1 MLKHIIIL
9 ILILIVFCFSGFA
22 EKVAVLPELMKPKV
36 MAVDDTQLYVTE
48 EASVYIYSLKVFELV
63 KKFGKAGEGPQEFQV
78 LPQVPLIIDVSTD
91 RIIVN
96 SFGKISY
103 FTKQGEFI
111 KEVKTKSL
119 AVFLQPLGDNFLGM
133 SAAAEDG
140 VRYRTINLYDS
151 ELNKLKEIYRA
162 KHDFQGPGSGLKILT
177 KAFTFQAYK
186 DKILLPGKDDATV
199 DIFDREMKKLFSIHL
214 DQEKRK
220 VDQKFK
226 DTVIKRIETDPTTKN
241 YFHLLKPIIFPD
253 YFPTIAAFFVD
264 DGTIYVMTWKI
275 ENSINEFFTYDM
287 SGKFKKRLLIPIQ
300 YETELQPYPI
310 TINKGK
316 LYQIV
321 ENEEEEV
328 WEFHMSKIE

>member
-1 MLKHIIIL
+1 MVKHIIIL
-9 ILILIVFCFSGFA
+9 ILILLVFCFSGFA
-22 EKVAVLPELMKPKV
+22 VKVAVLPELMKPKI

-48 EASVYIYSLKVFELV
+48 EASVFIYSLKDFELV
-63 KKFGKAGEGPQEFQV
+63 KKFGSAGQGPQEFQV
-78 LPQVPLIIDVSTD
+78 LLDVPLVIDVSTD

-111 KEVKTKSL
+111 KEVKTKSIAL
-119 AVFLQPLGDNFLGM
+119 FLQALGDGFLGM
-133 SAAAEDG
+133 SVTAQDG

-162 KHDFQGPGSGLKILT
+162 KHDFQAGQGLKVLT
-177 KAFTFQAYK
+177 KPFIYQAYEN
-186 DKILLPGKDDATV
+186 KILLPGKDDATI
-199 DIFDREMKKLFSIHL
+199 DLFDKEMKKLLSIHL

-226 DTVIKRIETDPTTKN
+226 DAVINLIKTNPVTKN
-241 YFHLLKPIIFPD
+241 YFEALKPITFPD
-253 YFPTIAAFFVD
+253 YFPSIRAFFVD
-264 DGTIYVMTWKI
+264 DGTVYVMTYKM
-275 ENSINEFFTYDM
+275 ENNANEFFTYDM

-310 TINKGK
+310 TLNKGK

>member
-1 MLKHIIIL
+1 MIKHIIIL
-9 ILILIVFCFSGFA
+9 IVILLVFCFSGFA
-22 EKVAVLPELMKPKV
+22 EKVAVLPELMKPKA
-36 MAVDDTQLYVTE
+36 MTVDDTQLYVTE
-48 EASVYIYSLKVFELV
+48 GASVFIYSLKDFKLL

-78 LPQVPLIIDVSTD
+78 LPQVSLIIDVTTD

-133 SAAAEDG
+133 SVIAQDG
-140 VRYRTINLYDS
+140 ERYRTINLYDA
-151 ELNKLKEIYRA
+151 ELNKLKEIFRA
-162 KHDFQGPGSGLKILT
+162 KDDFQAGKGLKMLT
-177 KAFTFQAYK
+177 RPLIYQAYE
-186 DKILLPGKDDATV
+186 DKILLPGEDDATIDV
-199 DIFDREMKKLFSIHL
+199 FDKEMKKLFSVHL

-226 DTVIKRIETDPTTKN
+226 DTIINIIKTNPETKN
-241 YFHLLKPIIFPD
+241 YFEALKPITFPD
-253 YFPTIAAFFVD
+253 YFPAIARFFVD
-264 DGTIYVMTWKI
+264 DDTIYVMTWKI
-275 ENSINEFFTYDM
+275 ENSINEFFTYDI
-287 SGKFKKRLLIPIQ
+287 SGKFKKRLLVPIQ

-328 WEFHMSKIE
+328 WEFHMSEIK

>member
-1 MLKHIIIL
+1 MIKHIIIL
-9 ILILIVFCFSGFA
+9 ILIMVVFCFSGFA
-22 EKVAVLPELMKPKV
+22 AKVAVLPELMKPMV
-36 MAVDDTQLYVTE
+36 MAVDDTQLYVTQ
-48 EASVYIYSLKVFELV
+48 EASVFIYSLKDFKLV
-63 KKFGKAGEGPQEFQV
+63 KKFGKAGEGPQEFHV
-78 LPQVPLIIDVSTD
+78 LPQIPLVIDVRTD

-111 KEVKTKSL
+111 KEVKTKSIAL
-119 AVFLQPLGDNFLGM
+119 FLQALGDGFLGM
-133 SAAAEDG
+133 SVTAQDG

-151 ELNKLKEIYRA
+151 VLNKLKEIYRA
-162 KHDFQGPGSGLKILT
+162 KDDFQAGQGLKVLT
-177 KAFTFQAYK
+177 KPFIYQAYE
-186 DKILLPGKDDATV
+186 DKILLPGKDDATIDV
-199 DIFDREMKKLFSIHL
+199 FDKEMKKLLSIHL
-214 DQEKRK
+214 DQGKRK

-226 DTVIKRIETDPTTKN
+226 DAVINLFKTNPATKD
-241 YFHLLKPIIFPD
+241 YFEMLKPITFPD
-253 YFPTIAAFFVD
+253 YFPAIRAFFVD
-264 DGTIYVMTWKI
+264 DGTIYVMTFKM
-275 ENSINEFFTYDM
+275 ENNANEFFTYDM

-310 TINKGK
+310 TINKKK

>member
-1 MLKHIIIL
+1 MIKHIIIL
-9 ILILIVFCFSGFA
+9 ILIILVFCFSGFA
-22 EKVAVLPELMKPKV
+22 EKVAVLPELMKPKA
-36 MAVDDTQLYVTE
+36 MAVDETQLYVTQ
-48 EASVYIYSLKVFELV
+48 EASVFIYSLEDFKLV

-78 LPQVPLIIDVSTD
+78 LPQVPLNIDVRTA
-91 RIIVN
+91 RIIIN

-111 KEVKTKSL
+111 KELKTKSL
-119 AVFLQPLGDNFLGM
+119 AFYLRPLGDNFLGV
-133 SAAAEDG
+133 SLTAQDG
-140 VRYRTINLYDS
+140 ERYRTINLYDP

-162 KHDFQGPGSGLKILT
+162 KDDFQAGQGLKLLT
-177 KAFTFQAYK
+177 KPFTYQAYEN
-186 DKILLPGKDDATV
+186 KILLPGKDDATIDV
-199 DIFDREMKKLFSIHL
+199 FDKEMKKLFSVHL

-226 DTVIKRIETDPTTKN
+226 DTVINLLKTNPDTKI
-241 YFHLLKPIIFPD
+241 FFEALKPITFPD
-253 YFPTIAAFFVD
+253 YFPAISAFFVD
-264 DGTIYVMTWKI
+264 DDTIYVMTWKI

-287 SGKFKKRLLIPIQ
+287 SGKFKKHLMIPIQ

-310 TINKGK
+310 TINKEK

>member
-1 MLKHIIIL
+1 MIKHIIIL
-9 ILILIVFCFSGFA
+9 ILILLVFCFSGFA

-48 EASVYIYSLKVFELV
+48 GASVFIYSLKDFKLV

-78 LPQVPLIIDVSTD
+78 LPQVPLSIDVRTA

-111 KEVKTKSL
+111 KEVKAKSL
-119 AVFLQPLGDNFLGM
+119 SVFLQPLGDNFLGM
-133 SAAAEDG
+133 SVTAQDG
-140 VRYRTINLYDS
+140 ERYRTINLYDL
-151 ELNKLKEIYRA
+151 ELNKLKEVYRA
-162 KHDFQGPGSGLKILT
+162 KDDFQVGKGLKVLT
-177 KAFTFQAYK
+177 KPFIYQAYEN
-186 DKILLPGKDDATV
+186 KILLPGKDDTTIDV
-199 DIFDREMKKLFSIHL
+199 FDKEMKKLFSIHL

-226 DTVIKRIETDPTTKN
+226 DTVINLLKTNPDTKN
-241 YFHLLKPIIFPD
+241 YFELLKPITFPD
-253 YFPTIAAFFVD
+253 YFPTISAFFVD

-287 SGKFKKRLLIPIQ
+287 SGKFKKQLLIPIQ
-300 YETELQPYPI
+300 YESELKPYPI
-310 TINKGK
+310 TVNKEK

-328 WEFHMSKIE
+328 WEFHMSEIK

>member
-1 MLKHIIIL
+1 MIKHIIIL
-9 ILILIVFCFSGFA
+9 ILIMVVFCFSGFA
-22 EKVAVLPELMKPKV
+22 AKVAVLPELMKPKV

-48 EASVYIYSLKVFELV
+48 EASVFIYSLKDYQLV
-63 KKFGKAGEGPQEFQV
+63 KKFGRAGQGPQEFHV

-111 KEVKTKSL
+111 KEVKTKSIAL
-119 AVFLQPLGDNFLGM
+119 FLQALGDGFLGM
-133 SAAAEDG
+133 SVTAQDG
-140 VRYRTINLYDS
+140 VSYRTINLYDS

-162 KHDFQGPGSGLKILT
+162 KHDFQAGKGLKVLT
-177 KAFTFQAYK
+177 KPFIYQAYE
-186 DKILLPGKDDATV
+186 DKIILPGKDDATIDV
-199 DIFDREMKKLFSIHL
+199 FDKEMKKLLSIHL

-226 DTVIKRIETDPTTKN
+226 DAVINLFKTNPATKN
-241 YFHLLKPIIFPD
+241 YFEMLKPITFPD
-253 YFPTIAAFFVD
+253 YFPTIRAFFVD
-264 DGTIYVMTWKI
+264 DGTIYVMTFKM
-275 ENSINEFFTYDM
+275 ENNANEFFTYDI

-310 TINKGK
+310 TLNKGK

-321 ENEEEEV
+321 ENEEKEE